1 MNNIIDK
8 QENVCYIL
16 FINKKQLSKG
26 GIYMT
31 VEKIETITRTANTY
45 KKLPDENQM
54 FVLGYMQGVLSVLN
68 GKRKLEIKQRGGTEG
83 GE

>member
-1 MNNIIDK
+1 
-8 QENVCYIL
+8 
-16 FINKKQLSKG
+16 
-26 GIYMT
+26 MT